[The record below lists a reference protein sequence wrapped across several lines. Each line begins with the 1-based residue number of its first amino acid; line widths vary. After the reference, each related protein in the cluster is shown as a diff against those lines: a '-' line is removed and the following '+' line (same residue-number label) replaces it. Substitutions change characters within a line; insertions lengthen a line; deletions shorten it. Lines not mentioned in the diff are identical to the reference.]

1 MILRISKPDS
11 YNVYYI
17 TKDPVLNPSESQLS
31 NHPNTGNF
39 ISTDAINWTPGF
51 WRSRSIRKLCFL

>member
-1 MILRISKPDS
+1 MALRISKPDS

-31 NHPNTGNF
+31 NHPNT
-39 ISTDAINWTPGF
+39 
-51 WRSRSIRKLCFL
+51 